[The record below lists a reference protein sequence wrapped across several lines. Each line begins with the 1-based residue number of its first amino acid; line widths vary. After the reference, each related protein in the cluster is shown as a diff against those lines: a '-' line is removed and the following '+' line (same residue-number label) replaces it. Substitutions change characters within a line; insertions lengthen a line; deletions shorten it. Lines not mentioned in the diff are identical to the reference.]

1 MMKRTKKDERI
12 ESNPL
17 LQREYLERL
26 CNQPKP
32 TASIL
37 EMYSALDK
45 DTPIDDL
52 IELCNKDPEGYYE
65 AEIYY
70 DIAQLEQGKQ
80 PKYII
85 SENNYNGIAYDVHQL
100 RVYELHKE
108 ELISSICKAAIWVC
122 YIFAV
127 GAMFNKSWGG
137 NSEAA
142 FRFFKVMFIG
152 GLSTIIGTVL
162 LSFMVKRTA
171 TKESWKVINE
181 E

>member
-17 LQREYLERL
+17 LQKKYLGRL
-26 CNQPKP
+26 RNQPKP

-37 EMYSALDK
+37 EMYNILDK
-45 DTPIDDL
+45 DTPINYL

-70 DIAQLEQGKQ
+70 DIAQLKQGKQ

-85 SENNYNGIAYDVHQL
+85 SDNNYNGIAYDVHQL
-100 RVYELHKE
+100 RVHELHKE
-108 ELISSICKAAIWVC
+108 ELISSIFKVAILVC

-127 GAMFNKSWGG
+127 VAMFNKSWGG
-137 NSEAA
+137 NSEVT

-152 GLSTIIGTVL
+152 GLSTIIGTIL
-162 LSFMVKRTA
+162 LSLMVKRRA
-171 TKESWKVINE
+171 VKEIGEVINE

>member
-1 MMKRTKKDERI
+1 MMKRTKKDECI
-12 ESNPL
+12 ENNPL
-17 LQREYLERL
+17 LQKKYLERL
-26 CNQPKP
+26 RNQPKP

-37 EMYSALDK
+37 EMYNTLDK
-45 DTPIDDL
+45 DIPINEL

-70 DIAQLEQGKQ
+70 DIAQLKQGKQ

-85 SENNYNGIAYDVHQL
+85 SDNNYNGIAYDIHQL
-100 RVYELHKE
+100 RVHELHKE
-108 ELISSICKAAIWVC
+108 ELISYIFKMAILVC
-122 YIFAV
+122 YVFAV
-127 GAMFNKSWGG
+127 VAMFNKSWGG

-152 GLSTIIGTVL
+152 GLSTIIGTIL
-162 LSFMVKRTA
+162 LSFMVKKTA
-171 TKESWKVINE
+171 AKEVGKVIYE